1 MRQHVTHDGITT
13 TTLGSH
19 RRAAVQAATKGR
31 AEDVISTSRLTRCL
45 SVQLSKLR
53 GEVAQFATIRDTLSF
68 SADLLR
74 DVTAQHIYSE
84 YVAEHPG
91 SGPGGRKYQ
100 KNGRA
105 ASGAA
110 DGELLGCQKL
120 YENPPARRTV
130 SLRDYPRG
138 HSRGACSP

>member
-1 MRQHVTHDGITT
+1 MSSPH
-13 TTLGSH
+13 
-19 RRAAVQAATKGR
+19 
-31 AEDVISTSRLTRCL
+31 SRLTRCL

-91 SGPGGRKYQ
+91 SGPGGREYQ
-100 KNGRA
+100 KHGRA

-110 DGELLGCQKL
+110 DGELLGFQKL

-130 SLRDYPRG
+130 SLGGPQYAAVERALHIRVSG
-138 HSRGACSP
+138 